1 MARIDH
7 AAIRTKLYE
16 EAQRFFEDV
25 FEMHMWREIGEKP
38 GRKCWYKEGI
48 QLCEVE
54 ELDAA
59 SENGYDHISIAVDSE
74 TDILA
79 ESRCQGI
86 SVNRDSGQLI
96 VRASVHGRFRARC
109 FRHVIEHRDLKDKCL
124 FLHRIRICSR
134 ELRALSGRSLH
145 VGHILVLV
153 QVAALY
159 IKLL

>member
-7 AAIRTKLYE
+7 AAIRTKSYE

-54 ELDAA
+54 DLDAA

-74 TDILA
+74 AEIMEKNKAYPVKAINDHWFSLPNGTKIELKPLA
-79 ESRCQGI
+79 EWK
-86 SVNRDSGQLI
+86 VD
-96 VRASVHGRFRARC
+96 A
-109 FRHVIEHRDLKDKCL
+109 
-124 FLHRIRICSR
+124 
-134 ELRALSGRSLH
+134 
-145 VGHILVLV
+145 
-153 QVAALY
+153 
-159 IKLL
+159 

>member
-7 AAIRTKLYE
+7 AAIRTKSYE

-54 ELDAA
+54 ELNAA

-74 TDILA
+74 AEIMEKIKAYPVKAINDPWFSLPNGTKIELKPLA
-79 ESRCQGI
+79 EWK
-86 SVNRDSGQLI
+86 VD
-96 VRASVHGRFRARC
+96 A
-109 FRHVIEHRDLKDKCL
+109 
-124 FLHRIRICSR
+124 
-134 ELRALSGRSLH
+134 
-145 VGHILVLV
+145 
-153 QVAALY
+153 
-159 IKLL
+159 

>member
-16 EAQRFFEDV
+16 EAQHFFEDV

-48 QLCEVE
+48 QFCEVE

-74 TDILA
+74 AEIMEKIKAYPVKAINDHWFSLPNGTKIELKPLA
-79 ESRCQGI
+79 EWK
-86 SVNRDSGQLI
+86 VD
-96 VRASVHGRFRARC
+96 A
-109 FRHVIEHRDLKDKCL
+109 
-124 FLHRIRICSR
+124 
-134 ELRALSGRSLH
+134 
-145 VGHILVLV
+145 
-153 QVAALY
+153 
-159 IKLL
+159 